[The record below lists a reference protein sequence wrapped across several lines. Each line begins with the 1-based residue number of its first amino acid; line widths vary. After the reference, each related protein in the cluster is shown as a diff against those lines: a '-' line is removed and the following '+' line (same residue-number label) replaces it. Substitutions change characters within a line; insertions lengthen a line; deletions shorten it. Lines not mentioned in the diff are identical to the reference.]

1 MIKNKDNLL
10 ELREMYILAFQK
22 YPHVLTQNQYQV
34 FHLYYIEDLSL
45 SEIAEILATT
55 RANVHD
61 TLTKA
66 RNNLL
71 PFITTEELDKMMKTD
86 EEM

>member
-1 MIKNKDNLL
+1 MKNKNTSV
-10 ELREMYILAFQK
+10 ELREEYIKAFQK
-22 YPHVLTQNQYQV
+22 YSHVLTQNQYQI

-45 SEIAEILATT
+45 SEIANILATT

-66 RNNLL
+66 RNNLK
-71 PFITTEELDKMMKTD
+71 PFSFIE
-86 EEM
+86 